1 MPKHVGF
8 VTAAVVVVVV
18 GSAVMA
24 NPALAQP
31 PGGGPS
37 NSRQACSN
45 PTQASNPEAAE
56 LRNDVGCTTVVS
68 DQLLYNHE
76 QSETTGGTIASN
88 SHIYGPFDAGFM
100 EPQNDIITAWGCSD
114 PSVAHGNG
122 SYDLAY
128 ETNKVASECGISFP
142 RIESST
148 NEYYGIVGAC
158 GGHTGDYHFHGGFE
172 CFETN
177 SGTHSKKVG
186 VAGNSNVYGRW
197 EDYTANKYP
206 YLDACG
212 GHFGFTPESPST
224 AVYHY
229 HIQRDPPF
237 TIGCY
242 GPSSSG
248 GLVSV
253 SDCRALYPE
262 CSGTVAT
269 ETWGGKTHTY
279 MKDCPCFD
287 ANGLNY
293 GTITEVP
300 AIAKYALTP
309 SVISYDASEWT
320 CKTNCIPLLS
330 ETPVESGSSSGLST
344 GAIVGIV
351 IGSTFAGVGITVCAH
366 RNYAKR
372 LNRIRRVMAE
382 NAGAPQQLPGTPTTA
397 RGFARE
403 IAKARRMNAKISK
416 KIRLARQRAEREAQG
431 GQV

>member
-1 MPKHVGF
+1 MPTHVRC
-8 VTAAVVVVVV
+8 VVVAVAVVV

-31 PGGGPS
+31 PRAS
-37 NSRQACSN
+37 NSQQACSN
-45 PTQASNPEAAE
+45 PTHTSSPQAAA

-68 DQLLYNHE
+68 DQLDYNHE
-76 QSETTGGTIASN
+76 QSETVGGTIASN

-100 EPQNDIITAWGCSD
+100 EPQNDIITTWGCSD

-122 SYDLAY
+122 GYDLAY
-128 ETNKVASECGISFP
+128 ETNKVASVCGINFP

-148 NEYYGIVGAC
+148 SEYYGIVGAC

-186 VAGNSNVYGRW
+186 VAGNANVYGRW
-197 EDYTANKYP
+197 EDYAANKYP

-242 GPSSSG
+242 GPSSSN
-248 GLVSV
+248 GLVTV
-253 SDCRALYPE
+253 SDCRALYTE

-269 ETWGGKTHTY
+269 ETWGGQTHTY

-300 AIAKYALTP
+300 AIAKYALSP
-309 SVISYDASEWT
+309 PVISYDASTWT

-330 ETPVESGSSSGLST
+330 ETTVESGGGSSSLST

-351 IGSTFAGVGITVCAH
+351 IGSSVAAVFIMFCAH
-366 RNYAKR
+366 RNYDKR

-382 NAGAPQQLPGTPTTA
+382 NAGAPQRPPGAPRTA
-397 RGFARE
+397 REYGRE
-403 IAKARRMNAKISK
+403 IDKARRVTE
-416 KIRLARQRAEREAQG
+416 KIRRARQRAEREARAE
-431 GQV
+431 QV

>member
-1 MPKHVGF
+1 MPTRVRCV
-8 VTAAVVVVVV
+8 VTVVVVVV
-18 GSAVMA
+18 GSAGMV
-24 NPALAQP
+24 NPALAQ
-31 PGGGPS
+31 S
-37 NSRQACSN
+37 NSQQACSN
-45 PTQASNPEAAE
+45 PTQTSSPQAAA

-68 DQLLYNHE
+68 DQLEYNHE
-76 QSETTGGTIASN
+76 QSETVGGTIASN

-122 SYDLAY
+122 GYDLAY
-128 ETNKVASECGISFP
+128 ETNKVASVCGINFP

-148 NEYYGIVGAC
+148 SEYYGIVGAC

-186 VAGNSNVYGRW
+186 VAGNANVYGRW

-242 GPSSSG
+242 GPSSSN
-248 GLVSV
+248 GLVTV

-269 ETWGGKTHTY
+269 ETWGGQTHTY

-300 AIAKYALTP
+300 AIAKYALSP
-309 SVISYDASEWT
+309 SVISYDASTWT

-330 ETPVESGSSSGLST
+330 ETTVESGGGSSSLST

-351 IGSTFAGVGITVCAH
+351 IGSSFAGVFITICAH

-372 LNRIRRVMAE
+372 LDRIRRVMAE
-382 NAGAPQQLPGTPTTA
+382 NAGAPQRPQGAPTTA
-397 RGFARE
+397 RGYD
-403 IAKARRMNAKISK
+403 KVLKKVRRQNEKISE
-416 KIRLARQRAEREAQG
+416 KIRRARQRAEREAQG
-431 GQV
+431 EQV

>member
-1 MPKHVGF
+1 MPTRDRF
-8 VTAAVVVVVV
+8 VTVVVVAVVVVV
-18 GSAVMA
+18 GGAAMA
-24 NPALAQP
+24 QPALAQP
-31 PGGGPS
+31 GQ
-37 NSRQACSN
+37 QACSN
-45 PTQASNPEAAE
+45 PTQTSNPQAAA

-68 DQLLYNHE
+68 EQLSYNHE
-76 QSETTGGTIASN
+76 RSETVGGTIASN

-100 EPQNDIITAWGCSD
+100 APQNDIITAWGCSD

-122 SYDLAY
+122 GYDLAY
-128 ETNKVASECGISFP
+128 ETNKVASVCGISFP

-186 VAGNSNVYGRW
+186 VAGNANVYGRW

-212 GHFGFTPESPST
+212 GHFGLTPESPST

-242 GPSSSG
+242 GPSSSN

-253 SDCRALYPE
+253 SDCRALYSE

-269 ETWGGKTHTY
+269 ETWGGETHTY

-309 SVISYDASEWT
+309 PVISYDASDWK

-330 ETPVESGSSSGLST
+330 ETMVESDGSSGLST

-351 IGSTFAGVGITVCAH
+351 IGSTLAGVGITVCAH

-382 NAGAPQQLPGTPTTA
+382 NAGAPQRLPGTPTTA

-403 IAKARRMNAKISK
+403 IEKARRKNEEISK
-416 KIRLARQRAEREAQG
+416 KIRRARERAEREVQG
-431 GQV
+431 EQV